1 MSETLTSIDKMD
13 SLNLD
18 RSQWKLVSFGD
29 VAIKQNESVDR
40 ETTKL
45 KRYIA
50 GEHMRSEDLHL
61 REWGDVGE
69 NYLGPAFTRKFSVG
83 DILYGSRRTYL
94 RKVAVADF
102 EGITANTTFVIKANE
117 DVIIKELLPFLMLSE
132 GFTQHSIR
140 NSKGSVNPYINW
152 KDIANYEFLL
162 PPKDQQAKLAELL
175 WAADAVVEK
184 QLIGLQQ
191 IEKSK
196 ESLISQHLSQI
207 GNDGVVRF
215 RIADLAANTKN
226 SCCGGPFGSDLTGK
240 DYVKEPGTPV
250 IRGGNLTKGG
260 ARFVEDGFVYVSAEK
275 GKLLEKNSASRG
287 DIIVTQRGT
296 LGQVGLIPHDS
307 KHEKYIV
314 SQSQMKLTV
323 DQNLVMPEFVYYYLL
338 SKHALRLLE
347 IVTISTGVPH
357 INLGIFKRFPIP
369 VPPIATQVIIVSSLN
384 QIDATIDDA
393 QRNLSQIKQ
402 LLKSLINQIF

>member
-1 MSETLTSIDKMD
+1 MD

-18 RSQWKLVSFGD
+18 RSQWKLVPFGD

-175 WAADAVVEK
+175 WAADAS
-184 QLIGLQQ
+184 
-191 IEKSK
+191 IEAIKDLHAQSEQFKASRTRNLLTASK
-196 ESLISQHLSQI
+196 EEQTTQCKLGVIPEGWKCLSLQELIESGAIVSHLD
-207 GNDGVVRF
+207 GNH
-215 RIADLAANTKN
+215 
-226 SCCGGPFGSDLTGK
+226 GSDYPRNEEFVSSGIPYISANSIESGTVDFGKAKYLTTERAAK
-240 DYVKEPGTPV
+240 
-250 IRGGNLTKGG
+250 IRKGV
-260 ARFVEDGFVYVSAEK
+260 AQD
-275 GKLLEKNSASRG
+275 G
-287 DIIVTQRGT
+287 DILLAHNATVGPTCELKTAEEKVILGT
-296 LGQVGLIPHDS
+296 SLTYYRVDS
-307 KHEKYIV
+307 EKL
-314 SQSQMKLTV
+314 SSA
-323 DQNLVMPEFVYYYLL
+323 YLL
-338 SKHALRLLE
+338 SYMKSRFFQKQLE
-347 IVTISTGVPH
+347 QVMSQSTRNQVP
-357 INLGIFKRFPIP
+357 ITTQRKLMFLIP
-369 VPPIATQVIIVSSLN
+369 PRSKQDLVAEAVE
-384 QIDATIDDA
+384 
-393 QRNLSQIKQ
+393 NLSKPITSALAALNTSQK